1 MAPLE
6 AVDAVMALL
15 DELEAVLVDLRR
27 LAQDIK
33 EEQTGADDADPRT

>member
-27 LAQDIK
+27 LARDIK
-33 EEQTGADDADPRT
+33 EEQTGDDDAAPRT